1 MEYFEYFEYFYN
13 GLFITTCHNLKLDWT
28 ILNTM
33 YGVLS
38 CNIDV
43 IFWLQL
49 ERGDSEEEGEITDSS
64 EEERSQKAKKSKKSK
79 KSKKKK
85 SKKDHKKRRYYDDN
99 EPGTSFKRSRY
110 YWDFTEKQNG
120 NHHYRIILMLKTA
133 AGILNSYQILGG

>member
-1 MEYFEYFEYFYN
+1 
-13 GLFITTCHNLKLDWT
+13 
-28 ILNTM
+28 M
-33 YGVLS
+33 YGALL
-38 CNIDV
+38 CNINV

-85 SKKDHKKRRYYDDN
+85 SKKDHKKRRYYEDN

-110 YWDFTEKQNG
+110 Y
-120 NHHYRIILMLKTA
+120 
-133 AGILNSYQILGG
+133 